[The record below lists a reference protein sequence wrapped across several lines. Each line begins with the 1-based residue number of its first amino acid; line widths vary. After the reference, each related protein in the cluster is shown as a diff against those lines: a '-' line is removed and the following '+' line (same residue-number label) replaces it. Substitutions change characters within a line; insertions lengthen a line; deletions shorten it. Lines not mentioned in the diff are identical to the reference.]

1 MATDIEEVVIVDN
14 TTDKRIKE
22 PSRYKVVIFNDD
34 YTTVEFVILLLVRI
48 FRHTTD
54 SAIRITQEIHDQGS
68 GVAGIYSYEIAEQ
81 KVIDATELSRAN
93 NFPLLIK
100 AVPE

>member
-1 MATDIEEVVIVDN
+1 MATDIEEIVTVDN

-22 PSRYKVVIFNDD
+22 PNKYKVVILNDD
-34 YTTVEFVILLLVRI
+34 YTTMEFVIALLIRI
-48 FRHTTD
+48 FRHNAD
-54 SAIRITQEIHDQGS
+54 SAIRITQQIHDEGS
-68 GVAGIYSYEIAEQ
+68 GVAGIYSHEIAEQ

>member
-1 MATDIEEVVIVDN
+1 MATDIEEIVTVDN

-22 PSRYKVVIFNDD
+22 PNKYKVVILNDN
-34 YTTVEFVILLLVRI
+34 YTTVEFVIALLIRI
-48 FRHTTD
+48 FRHNTD
-54 SAIRITQEIHDQGS
+54 SAIRITQQIHDAGS
-68 GVAGIYSYEIAEQ
+68 GVAGIYTHEIAEQ

>member
-1 MATDIEEVVIVDN
+1 MATDIEEIATVDN
-14 TTDKRIKE
+14 TTDKQIKE
-22 PSRYKVVIFNDD
+22 PSKYKVVILNDD

-54 SAIRITQEIHDQGS
+54 SAINITQQIHKEGS

-81 KVIDATELSRAN
+81 KVIDATDLARAN
-93 NFPLLIK
+93 NFPLVIK
-100 AVPE
+100 AIPE

>member
-1 MATDIEEVVIVDN
+1 MATDIEEIVTVDN

-22 PSRYKVVIFNDD
+22 PNKYKVVILNDN
-34 YTTVEFVILLLVRI
+34 YTTVEFVIALLIRI
-48 FRHTTD
+48 FRHNTD
-54 SAIRITQEIHDQGS
+54 SAIRITQQIHDEGS
-68 GVAGIYSYEIAEQ
+68 GVAGIYTHEIAEQ

>member
-22 PSRYKVVIFNDD
+22 PSRYKVVILNDD

-54 SAIRITQEIHDQGS
+54 SAIRITQQIHDEGS
-68 GVAGIYSYEIAEQ
+68 GVAGIYTHEIAEQ

>member
-1 MATDIEEVVIVDN
+1 
-14 TTDKRIKE
+14 
-22 PSRYKVVIFNDD
+22 
-34 YTTVEFVILLLVRI
+34 VEFVILLLVRI

-54 SAIRITQEIHDQGS
+54 SAIRITQQIHDEGS
-68 GVAGIYSYEIAEQ
+68 GVAGIYTHEIAEQ

>member
-22 PSRYKVVIFNDD
+22 PSRYKVVILNDD